1 MHKRSRTESGQLGIV
16 WWNMEYRDNRL
27 GLRRIKVKKEEPS
40 TPSLQIKVKSPPT
53 PSLAYPPS
61 QTTHMTKSTTRLML
75 IPLDTSLSN
84 DIMKSPENNFKM
96 PLYKNG

>member
-1 MHKRSRTESGQLGIV
+1 
-16 WWNMEYRDNRL
+16 
-27 GLRRIKVKKEEPS
+27 
-40 TPSLQIKVKSPPT
+40 
-53 PSLAYPPS
+53 
-61 QTTHMTKSTTRLML
+61 ML